1 MARIGIVIY
10 SLAGAGAER
19 VSINLAHEFA
29 AAGHQVDFILG
40 QAGGELFDEV
50 PAGASCIVASQPR
63 AGGWRSAIRGYI
75 DQQSPDV
82 LLAMMEGA
90 GVLAIQAAKG
100 SGVPVHA
107 VSHIHFSR
115 HCRHASRW
123 KERWLMPIAA
133 RLYFRRAAGVIGV
146 SQGVADDIQHAA
158 RLSPKKVSVIY
169 NPILNTDFY
178 RKAAEPVHHPWFSS
192 DREWLTVVTVGR
204 LTAQKDHE
212 TLLAAI
218 AQINEHQPVRLY
230 VLGQGDRLQYLQD
243 AAVSFGVDKIVEFAG
258 YNDNPY
264 KYINAADVFALSS
277 KWEGFGNVL
286 VEALACGTQVVSTDC
301 PSGPSEVLAN
311 GKFGR
316 LVSVG
321 DKCGLAEAI
330 LEQATDKIDP
340 ILLRDHLTG
349 FDSRFVA
356 EQYLAF
362 MSLSDRSGNA

>member
-100 SGVPVHA
+100 SGVPVHV

-123 KERWLMPIAA
+123 QERWLMPIAA
-133 RLYFRRAAGVIGV
+133 RLYFHRAAGVIGV

-178 RKAAEPVHHPWFSS
+178 RKAAEPVNHPWFSS

-264 KYINAADVFALSS
+264 KYITAADVFALSS
-277 KWEGFGNVL
+277 QWEGFGNVL
-286 VEALACGTQVVSTDC
+286 VEALACNTPVVSTDC
-301 PSGPSEVLAN
+301 PSGPSEVL
-311 GKFGR
+311 GGGR
-316 LVSVG
+316 YGFLVSVSSPES
-321 DKCGLAEAI
+321 LAKAI
-330 LEQATDKIDP
+330 RNAKLKKVDFHDLDAHLENFFSDTAAKKY
-340 ILLRDHLTG
+340 LRNMG
-349 FDSRFVA
+349 F
-356 EQYLAF
+356 
-362 MSLSDRSGNA
+362 LS